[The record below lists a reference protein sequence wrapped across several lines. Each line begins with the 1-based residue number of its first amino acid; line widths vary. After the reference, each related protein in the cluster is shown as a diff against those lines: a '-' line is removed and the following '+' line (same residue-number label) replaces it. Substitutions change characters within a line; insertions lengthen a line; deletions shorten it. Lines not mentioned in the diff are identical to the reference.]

1 MKFKISFYITKKT
14 KGAKSSFLQELKI
27 YENDD
32 SVAILNVT
40 YINRD
45 NFSLLVDAE
54 TLKEEIEK
62 EMKNRRN
69 DNYFAN
75 IVFDVPEENVFYFQ
89 MKYGNDFLKYE
100 EKNNNGNYLQ

>member
-1 MKFKISFYITKKT
+1 MKFKISFFITKKT
-14 KGAKSSFLQELKI
+14 KGPKSSFLQELKI

-32 SVAILNVT
+32 YVAILNV
-40 YINRD
+40 IHVNRY
-45 NFSLLVDAE
+45 NFSLLVDTE

-62 EMKNRRN
+62 EMKTRRN

-75 IVFDVPEENVFYFQ
+75 IVFDVPEEKIFYFQ

-100 EKNNNGNYLQ
+100 EKNND